1 MAAVEDVGGYEFSM
15 GSVASSSLGCE
26 GKGQQ
31 EANQRTVLLHPDVAE
46 DGRGSS
52 LDVLKTQH
60 DWLQTSLLY
69 PRPSHTS
76 PSPCQRF
83 MAKAMEEVKSP
94 LPKKTSMQAAGVS
107 LQQFHTCPPPPLR
120 EGRVS
125 LPIALPLSDG
135 APVCQQSECG
145 AERSVTHR
153 QTVRVRD
160 TEDLRG
166 VSGTAGVDERS
177 DESDRA
183 PLYLCHIP
191 SRSCT
196 PRHVRSTMSETAQT
210 RTFPQM
216 GGAKMLVSLCLQAP
230 PEFFSL

>member
-1 MAAVEDVGGYEFSM
+1 MQIIFNFETW
-15 GSVASSSLGCE
+15 VATL
-26 GKGQQ
+26 
-31 EANQRTVLLHPDVAE
+31 P
-46 DGRGSS
+46 
-52 LDVLKTQH
+52 
-60 DWLQTSLLY
+60 
-69 PRPSHTS
+69 P
-76 PSPCQRF
+76 
-83 MAKAMEEVKSP
+83 VKSP
-94 LPKKTSMQAAGVS
+94 LPKKNSMQAAGVS

-177 DESDRA
+177 DEVSTEPREMA
-183 PLYLCHIP
+183 LKAGFVFC
-191 SRSCT
+191 SRSKVT
-196 PRHVRSTMSETAQT
+196 VRSAI
-210 RTFPQM
+210 
-216 GGAKMLVSLCLQAP
+216 
-230 PEFFSL
+230 